1 MQEATNTLKD
11 VLNLVRFL
19 LNNYNI
25 LKRCPT
31 DLTSIKQAAKQ

>member
-19 LNNYNI
+19 QVKYINYPQDKVAV
-25 LKRCPT
+25 KRRT
-31 DLTSIKQAAKQ
+31 ITN